1 VLGLSFLF
9 MGVIAGMFTV
19 WAGWLL
25 VGAAF
30 VGLGCVVLRVST
42 DPTAKWDIGTAF
54 WCGFSVAISILQ
66 LSNLFSGI
74 GLRTTMALVGL
85 GLGCLC
91 LHFSRL
97 FSVDLRKL
105 PSLKIFLLLLA
116 LIWLSNRALQAPLL
130 EDSGIY
136 HFSSIQWANR
146 LPLPPGLGNLHGRL
160 AFNQSYFL
168 YVAFLNSFPVVGF
181 GHNLANSLLLA
192 AAILT
197 VCEKSLRY
205 QKREL
210 FGLLNQLLIPFTL
223 FFCVMCHRSNPPFIS
238 SPTPDGA
245 VFAVEIVLI
254 ALLLE
259 FLARYRITE
268 VDTQSTLVVIVCLAA
283 VAITLKLSTLLF
295 AGAILVSVVAI
306 AVRFRMRRW
315 TTMHSLA
322 FAAFVILFW
331 VIRSV
336 IASGY
341 LIYPIP
347 STGLPVDWKIPEHLV
362 VDEVNSIGAWA
373 RLPYHPWRE
382 VIGWNWIPQWL
393 FRITDRP
400 DTIAALGLMCVTLV
414 YFFLDR
420 KAFRRRSN
428 SPIGSIS
435 VILGIGLSS
444 LIFWFLSAPDPRF
457 LGAVLWMV
465 VLGVVGYVFDAVSL
479 PQQIKL
485 SKTLLLLSWIA
496 VVLCLGR
503 NGLAL
508 TNSTSGRLAQSMTK
522 PDLLKGM
529 TGSGLTIYTPAPGSE
544 CWDGP
549 LPCTPYFRPQLRLR
563 GKSLSEGFYLDES
576 SDRAPDF

>member
-1 VLGLSFLF
+1 
-9 MGVIAGMFTV
+9 
-19 WAGWLL
+19 
-25 VGAAF
+25 
-30 VGLGCVVLRVST
+30 
-42 DPTAKWDIGTAF
+42 
-54 WCGFSVAISILQ
+54 
-66 LSNLFSGI
+66 
-74 GLRTTMALVGL
+74 
-85 GLGCLC
+85 
-91 LHFSRL
+91 
-97 FSVDLRKL
+97 
-105 PSLKIFLLLLA
+105 
-116 LIWLSNRALQAPLL
+116 
-130 EDSGIY
+130 
-136 HFSSIQWANR
+136 
-146 LPLPPGLGNLHGRL
+146 
-160 AFNQSYFL
+160 
-168 YVAFLNSFPVVGF
+168 
-181 GHNLANSLLLA
+181 
-192 AAILT
+192 
-197 VCEKSLRY
+197 
-205 QKREL
+205 
-210 FGLLNQLLIPFTL
+210 
-223 FFCVMCHRSNPPFIS
+223 
-238 SPTPDGA
+238 
-245 VFAVEIVLI
+245 
-254 ALLLE
+254 
-259 FLARYRITE
+259 
-268 VDTQSTLVVIVCLAA
+268 
-283 VAITLKLSTLLF
+283 
-295 AGAILVSVVAI
+295 
-306 AVRFRMRRW
+306 
-315 TTMHSLA
+315 MHSLA

-331 VIRSV
+331 VIRAV

-549 LPCTPYFRPQLRLR
+549 LPCTPYFRPLLRLR